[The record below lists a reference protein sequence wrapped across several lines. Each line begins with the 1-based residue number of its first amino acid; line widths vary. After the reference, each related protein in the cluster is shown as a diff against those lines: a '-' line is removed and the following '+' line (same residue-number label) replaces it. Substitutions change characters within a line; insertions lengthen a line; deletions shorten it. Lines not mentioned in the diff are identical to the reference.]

1 VAYLVYNFVNSA
13 SKILSSAIYSLLV
26 SSLLSESKGCGKEHI
41 NAVVACAL
49 SSGTVSTPF
58 PKVPLMILAS

>member
-1 VAYLVYNFVNSA
+1 
-13 SKILSSAIYSLLV
+13 V